1 MKETFEQ
8 IVLEYQDRIF
18 RLSFS
23 FLRNRAAAEEITQE
37 VLLRVWKGLPS
48 FRHESSL
55 STWIYAIT
63 RNVCIT
69 VLGISIGT
77 RLCLRDVTRRS
88 INPSNYLFPL
98 WICARISFSAQNQS
112 SSGDPPC
119 RPLFSQ

>member
-55 STWIYAIT
+55 ST
-63 RNVCIT
+63 
-69 VLGISIGT
+69 
-77 RLCLRDVTRRS
+77 
-88 INPSNYLFPL
+88 
-98 WICARISFSAQNQS
+98 
-112 SSGDPPC
+112 
-119 RPLFSQ
+119 